1 MKCWFKLARL
11 SLQTWAS
18 LSEQTLE
25 NAKRMN
31 NKEKRARFRY
41 LGHLKPGQLDG
52 EQMSPE
58 QRLEKI
64 RQLQKENNYLKRQR
78 EILSLVLSSV
88 DPRLC

>member
-64 RQLQKENNYLKRQR
+64 RQPQNMTAPDYRAIFLSENCLGLHYKLF
-78 EILSLVLSSV
+78 
-88 DPRLC
+88 